1 MRRNT
6 DSMKIKGVKGV
17 GGFEGY
23 DLGGKDR
30 DRESC

>member
-6 DSMKIKGVKGV
+6 DSMKIKNLKEVED
-17 GGFEGY
+17 FERCG
-23 DLGGKDR
+23 LGGKDR